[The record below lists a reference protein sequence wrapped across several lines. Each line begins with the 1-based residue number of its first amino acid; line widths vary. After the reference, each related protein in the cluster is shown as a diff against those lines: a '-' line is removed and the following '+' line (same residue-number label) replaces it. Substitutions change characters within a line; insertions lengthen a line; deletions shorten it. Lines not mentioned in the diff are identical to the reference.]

1 MLAWSG
7 GRTYCLRRVTHPRR
21 MGARHG
27 SKTSWREGRRVELN
41 PGLGF
46 TEEQE
51 MLRESV
57 RAVLR
62 EQCPLP
68 VVRAMEQDEDGFP
81 VGLWRQIAALGWLG
95 MMAPEEHGGSGG
107 SFLEAAMVLDEMG
120 RALFPA
126 PYLWTTLCGQI
137 VAAQGSKEQRSRYL
151 PAVVAGEAL
160 LTLAWTEAAGRWEAD
175 GLATRLEGARVYGEK
190 CFVPYAGSA
199 THLLVGAQEGGR
211 CVVCIVP
218 RRQSAIT
225 VAPLRTAG
233 WDKQDVVTLDGA
245 VVEEVLPHGEA
256 VLEQAIALG
265 AAMQCMLMA
274 GMAQR
279 VLEMTRDYAKSR
291 VQFGRPIGN
300 FQAVQHHLADMAVDT
315 DISRAMSYQLAQR
328 IAEGKD
334 YALEASLAKV
344 FVAQAAARVMD
355 TGHQVHG
362 GIGLITD
369 HAMQMYFLRVKPLVN
384 LLGDVDFHLRRVER
398 ALPAMAAGAPR

>member
-1 MLAWSG
+1 
-7 GRTYCLRRVTHPRR
+7 

-27 SKTSWREGRRVELN
+27 VRGWRKGMRVELS

-46 TEEQE
+46 TGEQE
-51 MLRESV
+51 MLRQSV
-57 RAVLR
+57 RAVLG

-95 MMAPEEHGGSGG
+95 MLAPEEYGGGG
-107 SFLEAAMVLDEMG
+107 RSFLDAAIVLDEMG

-126 PYLWTTLCGQI
+126 PYMWTVLCGEVI
-137 VAAQGSKEQRSRYL
+137 ASHGAREQRARYL
-151 PAVVAGEAL
+151 PMVASGEAL
-160 LTLAWTEAAGRWEAD
+160 LTLAWTEAAGVWRTD
-175 GLATRLEGARVYGEK
+175 GLVTRLQGGRVHGEK

-199 THLLVGAQEGGR
+199 THLLVAAKDGGGR
-211 CVVCIVP
+211 TVVCIVR
-218 RRQSAIT
+218 RRQAGVT
-225 VAPLRTAG
+225 AAPLRTAG

-245 VVEEVLPHGEA
+245 AVEEVIADGEA
-256 VLEQAIALG
+256 ALEQALVLG
-265 AAMQCMLMA
+265 TAMQCMVMA

-300 FQAVQHHLADMAVDT
+300 FQAVQHHLANMAVDT
-315 DISRAMSYQLAQR
+315 DISRAMAYQLAQR
-328 IAEGKD
+328 IAEGKE
-334 YALEASLAKV
+334 YALEASLAKA

-369 HAMQMYFLRVKPLVN
+369 HAMQMYFLRLKPLTN
-384 LLGDVDFHLRRVER
+384 LLGDADFHLRRVER
-398 ALPAMAAGAPR
+398 AMPAMAAGAPR